1 MVINYIMDSEDDS
14 QFLNNDF
21 SYKVKEYVVLDEKI
35 KSLTGLMRER
45 KERKKELQKDIKQVM
60 SASQIDY
67 LNTNTGILSYTQNE
81 RITPITKKM
90 YSEAVEIYFMDK
102 QDEKVKFI
110 EILNNM
116 RQKVVSSSISLKK
129 N

>member
-1 MVINYIMDSEDDS
+1 MDSEDDS

>member
-1 MVINYIMDSEDDS
+1 MDSDDDS